1 MTNPKDL
8 LNDITQMAGG
18 AAGLLGS
25 ASQQIRDEVK
35 ARVEDI
41 ADRMDLVPREDLERV
56 EVQLEKALADQ
67 KDIISRLISLE
78 EKLEKNK

>member
-1 MTNPKDL
+1 
-8 LNDITQMAGG
+8 MAGG